1 MKTRLGRCL
10 IAAQELIDGDIT
22 SPYRVLAFAD
32 EVPCGFELTSP
43 EGDVKQTIVVVVRDD
58 EFDKLLKHGVFAD
71 MRRVMEAAGYY
82 STQPQG
88 WYPVSYGV
96 LSDLQEKGVRFAYP
110 HDLIA
115 WQRLWVENIQTT
127 EYEVY

>member
-1 MKTRLGRCL
+1 
-10 IAAQELIDGDIT
+10 
-22 SPYRVLAFAD
+22 
-32 EVPCGFELTSP
+32 
-43 EGDVKQTIVVVVRDD
+43 
-58 EFDKLLKHGVFAD
+58 
-71 MRRVMEAAGYY
+71 
-82 STQPQG
+82 
-88 WYPVSYGV
+88 